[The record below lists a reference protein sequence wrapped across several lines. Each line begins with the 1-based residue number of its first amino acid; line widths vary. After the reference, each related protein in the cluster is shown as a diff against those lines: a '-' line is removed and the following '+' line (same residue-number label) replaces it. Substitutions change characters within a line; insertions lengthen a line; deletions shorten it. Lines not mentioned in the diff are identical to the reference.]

1 MLCMILVPSPQL
13 LLNGNK
19 VMRFLV
25 VFIFLVT
32 IKVADAHLIVSNN
45 YMFKETSHLINDS
58 FCRLNDSFQKIQFR
72 GREFFV
78 PRHKKSF
85 KIAVLLPFHTD
96 FSNTPVDKKRANV
109 MLEYYQ
115 GLKMAINRIDS
126 LDSKFIISLHDTDN
140 DTNQLKSILA
150 STNMKGVDLI
160 IGPTSKRQVEIAG
173 KYCKKN
179 KVALFL
185 PITNLISSDYNPYV
199 FNLNPSEAMKAQE
212 FLDYYKNHH
221 QDKRLVIIRDKG
233 YYDRTFGKALVT
245 ACKQQQIPIL
255 VVPYSTKTEW
265 SKTLHGKSVVIH
277 TTQDKIKL
285 NYSVTGLQAH
295 RDSIILVGSDKLL
308 EFNDVDYN
316 HWEKLNITFLS
327 ANKSQVA
334 NSNSIQMKT
343 AYRLNYRDDPSW
355 FSYMGYDHLL
365 FACEILDAFGTYFP
379 IFIEGKEITYSNTNF
394 SMKKTQSTFQ
404 NQYLGIF
411 RLANG
416 QLIIENIK

>member
-1 MLCMILVPSPQL
+1 
-13 LLNGNK
+13 
-19 VMRFLV
+19 
-25 VFIFLVT
+25 
-32 IKVADAHLIVSNN
+32 
-45 YMFKETSHLINDS
+45 
-58 FCRLNDSFQKIQFR
+58 
-72 GREFFV
+72 
-78 PRHKKSF
+78 
-85 KIAVLLPFHTD
+85 
-96 FSNTPVDKKRANV
+96 
-109 MLEYYQ
+109 
-115 GLKMAINRIDS
+115 
-126 LDSKFIISLHDTDN
+126 
-140 DTNQLKSILA
+140 
-150 STNMKGVDLI
+150 
-160 IGPTSKRQVEIAG
+160 
-173 KYCKKN
+173 
-179 KVALFL
+179 
-185 PITNLISSDYNPYV
+185 
-199 FNLNPSEAMKAQE
+199 
-212 FLDYYKNHH
+212 
-221 QDKRLVIIRDKG
+221 
-233 YYDRTFGKALVT
+233 
-245 ACKQQQIPIL
+245 
-255 VVPYSTKTEW
+255 
-265 SKTLHGKSVVIH
+265 
-277 TTQDKIKL
+277 
-285 NYSVTGLQAH
+285 LQAH